1 MSATRPVDAASL
13 ILIDDRERVPKI
25 LMGKRH
31 HGLKFMPSKFVF
43 PGGRLDPSD
52 RRASAFGALDHQ
64 VEAKLCMRVARASP
78 ARARALALA
87 ALRETYE
94 ETGILIGEP
103 ELGDYSAPKD
113 SGWTK
118 FESEKIWPSLDG
130 LEFVARAITP
140 PRYPRRY
147 DTRFFLC
154 RAEKI
159 IKQIEGHA
167 GPDKEL
173 TALEWVTFEEAKTL
187 DIPTITALILDALSE
202 QWKAGLP
209 RFRPIPFFYSKNGQ
223 HLCDML

>member
-1 MSATRPVDAASL
+1 MTASKPVDAASL
-13 ILIDDRERVPKI
+13 ILIDDRGPAPKI
-25 LMGKRH
+25 LMGRRH
-31 HGLKFMPSKFVF
+31 DSLKFMPSKFVF

-64 VEAKLCMRVARASP
+64 VEAKLCLRVPRASP

-87 ALRETYE
+87 ALRETFE
-94 ETGILIGEP
+94 ETGILIGERD
-103 ELGDYSAPKD
+103 LGAYVAPQD
-113 SGWTK
+113 SGWK
-118 FESEKIWPSLDG
+118 AFESESIWPSLDG
-130 LEFVARAITP
+130 LDLVARAVTP

-159 IKQIEGHA
+159 IKQMDGHA

-173 TALEWVTFEEAKTL
+173 TTLEWVTFEDARKL
-187 DIPTITALILDALSE
+187 DIPTITAMILESLQE
-202 QWKAGLP
+202 QWTAGLP
-209 RFRPIPFFYSKNGQ
+209 RFRPIPFFYSKNGR